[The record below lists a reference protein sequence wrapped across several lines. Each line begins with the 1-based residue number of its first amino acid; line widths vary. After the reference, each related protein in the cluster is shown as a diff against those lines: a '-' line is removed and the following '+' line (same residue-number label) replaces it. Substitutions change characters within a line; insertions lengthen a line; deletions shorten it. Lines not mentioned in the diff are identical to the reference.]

1 MSFFLRYIDL
11 IKTFSVKRP
20 WVTALIVVVFIF
32 AGYSYYKSVTK
43 VEVLNYATVEKG
55 TVSQIVSVTGKVKP
69 AENVNLSFEKGG
81 RVVAVYH
88 GVGEHVYAGEPLA
101 AVSSA
106 DIGAQL
112 EGAKATVR
120 VEQARLDELKSGTRS
135 EDIYIS
141 QVDVDSA
148 TSDVINDIKN
158 GYVNADDAIRNK
170 VDQLMSNPKSTNP
183 QFNFILSDSQ
193 LKNDIESGRLTMES
207 MLNSWNS
214 SIVKISAS
222 SSDVISY
229 STEAKNN
236 LRSVQLY
243 LDKIALAVNGLSASS
258 ALTQTTIDGYKSA
271 IVLARTNVTT
281 ALSALTSASE
291 SLVSSKSKL
300 ALKQAGSVPEKISAQ
315 EAALEVAKAN
325 VSNFESQLAK
335 TVVYSP
341 ISGVVTKQ
349 DSKVGEIASPSVV
362 LISVISD
369 AQYEIEANVPEAD
382 ISKVSKGDKA
392 EVTLDAYG
400 SDVIFMATLS
410 TVNPAETIIDG
421 VATYKTTLSFD
432 KSDSR
437 IKSGMTANTDIF
449 GAKKENVLFVPGR
462 AISTKDKVKTV
473 KLIEGKETREVT
485 VTTGLRGSSGD
496 VEILSG
502 LKEGDRIKMN

>member
-1 MSFFLRYIDL
+1 MSFFLRYFNL
-11 IKTFSVKRP
+11 IKTFSVRRP
-20 WVTALIVVVFIF
+20 WVTAIIVIVTLFV
-32 AGYSYYKSVTK
+32 GYSVYKNVT
-43 VEVLNYATVEKG
+43 EVPVVNYATVEKG

-69 AENVNLSFEKGG
+69 AEDVNLSFEKGG
-81 RVVAVYH
+81 RVIAVYRD
-88 GVGEHVYAGEPLA
+88 VGEHVYAGEPIA

-106 DIGAQL
+106 DISAQL

-120 VEQARLDELKSGTRS
+120 VEQARLDELKSGTRP
-135 EDIYIS
+135 EDIYVS

-183 QFNFILSDSQ
+183 QLNFILSDSQ
-193 LKNDIESGRLTMES
+193 LKSDIESGRLQMEA
-207 MLNSWNS
+207 MLTSWNS
-214 SIVKISAS
+214 SVIKISI
-222 SSDVISY
+222 SSDVIPY
-229 STEAKNN
+229 SSEAKNN
-236 LRSVQLY
+236 LKAIQLY

-258 ALTQTTIDGYKSA
+258 ALTQTTIDSYKSA
-271 IVLARTNVTT
+271 VVLARTNVTT

-291 SLVSSKSKL
+291 NLISSRSKL
-300 ALKQAGSVPEKISAQ
+300 ALKQAGSIPEKISAQ
-315 EAALEVAKAN
+315 EAALEVARAN
-325 VSNFESQLAK
+325 VSNLESQLAK

-341 ISGVVTKQ
+341 ISGVITKQ

-369 AQYEIEANVPEAD
+369 SQYEIEANVPEAD
-382 ISKVSKGDKA
+382 ISKINKGNKA

-410 TVNPAETIIDG
+410 TIDPAETIIDG

-449 GAKKENVLFVPGR
+449 GAKKENVLFVQGR
-462 AISTKDKVKTV
+462 AISTKDKIKTV
-473 KLIEGKETREVT
+473 KLIEGEETREVT
-485 VTTGLRGSSGD
+485 VTTGLRGSNGD

>member
-1 MSFFLRYIDL
+1 MSFFLRYFNL
-11 IKTFSVKRP
+11 IKTFSVRRP
-20 WVTALIVVVFIF
+20 WVTSIIVIVVFVV
-32 AGYSYYKSVTK
+32 GYSVYKNVTEIP
-43 VEVLNYATVEKG
+43 VVNYATVEKG

-69 AENVNLSFEKGG
+69 AQDVNLSFEKGG
-81 RVVAVYH
+81 RVVAVYRD
-88 GVGEHVYAGEPLA
+88 VGDHVYAGEPLA

-106 DIGAQL
+106 DISAQL
-112 EGAKATVR
+112 EGAKATVK
-120 VEQARLDELKSGTRS
+120 VEQAKLDELKSGTRS
-135 EDIYIS
+135 EDIYVS

-183 QFNFILSDSQ
+183 QLNFILSDSQ
-193 LKNDIESGRLTMES
+193 LKSDIESGRLQMES
-207 MLNSWNS
+207 MLISWNS
-214 SIVKISAS
+214 SISKISTVG
-222 SSDVISY
+222 DVIPY

-236 LRSVQLY
+236 LKAVQLY

-271 IVLARTNVTT
+271 IVLARTNTTT

-291 SLVSSKSKL
+291 SLISSRSKL

-315 EAALEVAKAN
+315 EAALEVARAN

-335 TVVYSP
+335 TVIYSP
-341 ISGVVTKQ
+341 ISGIVTKQ
-349 DSKVGEIASPSVV
+349 DSKIGEIASPSVA

-382 ISKVSKGDKA
+382 ISKINKGNKA

-410 TVNPAETIIDG
+410 TINPAETIIDG

-449 GAKKENVLFVPGR
+449 GAKKENVLFVQGR
-462 AISTKDKVKTV
+462 AITTKDKIKTV
-473 KLIEGKETREVT
+473 KLIEGEETREVV
-485 VTTGLRGSSGD
+485 VTTGLRGSNGD